1 MDRLA
6 LQHAWALGHRPRLLC
21 FRARPPRRPL
31 PPGLDCLS
39 ELWPCRFELKG
50 RTWGSGAQW
59 VAASRARLA
68 GDEEALEQILAA
80 DTPGEAAARGRR
92 IYGLDPAVWRSQR
105 RSIVLQ
111 GGLARFSQDRILAT
125 ILRST
130 QDAVLVA
137 AFPDDPL
144 WGIGLRA
151 SDPLASSPGTWPGY
165 NLLGF
170 TLMEVRGA
178 LVRGPGRVAQW
189 PTDAL
194 APG

>member
-1 MDRLA
+1 MHICYSHICE
-6 LQHAWALGHRPRLLC
+6 QRPTPEIRWT
-21 FRARPPRRPL
+21 
-31 PPGLDCLS
+31 D
-39 ELWPCRFELKG
+39 
-50 RTWGSGAQW
+50 
-59 VAASRARLA
+59 SRCS
-68 GDEEALEQILAA
+68 
-80 DTPGEAAARGRR
+80 TPGPSVTVPGCCAF
-92 IYGLDPAVWRSQR
+92 GLGPP
-105 RSIVLQ
+105 
-111 GGLARFSQDRILAT
+111 
-125 ILRST
+125 
-130 QDAVLVA
+130 VA